1 MLEPIVNVEV
11 TTPEARVGDITSDLT
26 TRRGQVLGT
35 ESLSASV
42 VAIRAQVPLAEL
54 DGYGNRL
61 KSITQGQGF
70 FNVEPSHYAAV
81 PQDVQQRLASG
92 YKAVQEED

>member
-1 MLEPIVNVEV
+1 M
-11 TTPEARVGDITSDLT
+11 
-26 TRRGQVLGT
+26 
-35 ESLSASV
+35 SASV
-42 VAIRAQVPLAEL
+42 ALIRAQVPLAEL
-54 DGYGNRL
+54 DGYANRL

-70 FNVEPSHYAAV
+70 YNLEPCHYAPV